1 MKFLIILFLL
11 SFTLGCN
18 PAQEISPPYV
28 ILQRDGVQ
36 LVIAGTYHYTT
47 QENYQLYEK
56 ALNSRHPIIEH
67 LRFSDVF
74 FSETGVL
81 TLTREQQQSIQ
92 SILEPSD
99 GRPSV
104 QTIIDTWEPQRRE
117 RFIENLKSFPQ
128 FNHVGRQQT
137 FLGMRP
143 FASGEFFNAVIIP
156 LAIGLPRDYSV
167 DLLYMELAKKANLE
181 HLGLESVL
189 QNISLRDTLDQ
200 ESVLESLE
208 LFLSLRPH
216 ANELTQAQN
225 QIIQQMHRSFSTGV
239 LDFSTIQYY
248 EALGADAAY
257 IQASHSY
264 NSLGSDVL
272 YRQREEI
279 WVQTIEDHIQGHPDH
294 RKLFLAVGY
303 GHLGH
308 ADARFLPL
316 LEQAGWV
323 VAQVGFRVGAAD

>member
-1 MKFLIILFLL
+1 MKFLSILFLL

-18 PAQEISPPYV
+18 PAEELSPPYV

-36 LVIAGTYHYTT
+36 LFIAGTYHYTT
-47 QENYQLYEK
+47 QEYYQLYEK
-56 ALNSRHPIIEH
+56 ALKSRHLIAEE
-67 LRFSDVF
+67 LRTSDVF
-74 FSETGVL
+74 FSETGAL

-92 SILEPSD
+92 SILEPTD
-99 GRPSV
+99 DKPSV

-117 RFIENLKSFPQ
+117 RFLENLKSFPQ
-128 FNHVGRQQT
+128 LNHVGRQQT
-137 FLGMRP
+137 FLGMQP
-143 FASGEFFNAVIIP
+143 FASGDYLRAVIIP

-167 DLLYMELAKKANLE
+167 DFLYMELAKKANLE

-189 QNISLRDTLDQ
+189 QNISLLDTMDQ

-225 QIIQQMHRSFSTGV
+225 QIIQQMHKSFSTGV
-239 LDFSTIQYY
+239 MDFSTIQYY

-257 IQASHSY
+257 IQTSQSY

-272 YRQREEI
+272 VRQREEI
-279 WVQTIEDHIQGHPDH
+279 WVQTIEDHIQSHPD
-294 RKLFLAVGY
+294 RSKLFLAVGY

-308 ADARFLPL
+308 SDARFLPL

-323 VAQVGFRVGAAD
+323 VAQVGFRVGTVE